1 MALKDE
7 IQLGFIPADVFL
19 FFVHDESGVSLD
31 PMTYGLIKP
40 VQGSNVDQLDTN
52 LLLVSLGQFTKPAA
66 EKEIIFFH
74 LLWVFVKV
82 PLIPLSPQTH
92 LVCN

>member
-7 IQLGFIPADVFL
+7 IQLGFIPADVLF

-31 PMTYGLIKP
+31 PMADGFVKP
-40 VQGSNVDQLDTN
+40 AQGTNVDELDTN
-52 LLLVSLGQFTKPAA
+52 FLPVCLDQFVDPAA
-66 EKEIIFFH
+66 QKEIVLFH
-74 LLWVFVKV
+74 LLWIFVEV
-82 PLIPLSPQTH
+82 LLIPLSPQTH

>member
-31 PMTYGLIKP
+31 PMTGGFIKP
-40 VQGSNVDQLDTN
+40 AQGTNVDELDTN
-52 LLLVSLGQFTKPAA
+52 LLPVCLGQFTKPAA
-66 EKEIIFFH
+66 EKEIVSFH
-74 LLWVFVKV
+74 LLWIFVEV
-82 PLIPLSPQTH
+82 LLIPLSPQTH